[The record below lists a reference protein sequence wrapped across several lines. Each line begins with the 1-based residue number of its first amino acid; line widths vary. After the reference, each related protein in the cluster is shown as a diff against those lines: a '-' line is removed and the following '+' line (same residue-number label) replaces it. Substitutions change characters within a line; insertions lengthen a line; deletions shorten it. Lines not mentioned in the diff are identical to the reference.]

1 MAEKPTYAE
10 LEQQVAELQRQMML
24 QKHWE
29 KALTESEE
37 RFKTQY
43 QNIPIPTSTWQRQ
56 GDDFV
61 LRRMNRAAE
70 ILLRRESGYLIG
82 RTARD
87 LFRNR
92 PDIIDSFTR
101 CFETKSM
108 LQQEITYAKRDGSG
122 NMYFMVSQ
130 IILPPDLML
139 VYLEDITERKNIQIT
154 LQEAHDRLEKE
165 VARRTAELLKA
176 NKKLEQDIMERRK
189 AETSLQEKEKELEE
203 QARQLVE
210 MNAALKILLEYRE
223 EEKKKM
229 EKQIVSHVK
238 KLVFPYLDRM
248 EKIKLDG
255 DVKTY
260 LSIVRANLKDFISP
274 FAHNLSSQFLNLT
287 PTEIQVADLIKQGQ
301 SSKEIAALMKVS
313 ADAVA
318 FHRSN
323 IRSKLELSGKKINLR
338 TYLQSLPL

>member
-1 MAEKPTYAE
+1 MADKPAYAE
-10 LEQQVAELQRQMML
+10 LEQKVAELQRQIML
-24 QKHWE
+24 QRHWE
-29 KALTESEE
+29 KAFTESEE

-70 ILLRRESGYLIG
+70 ILLRRPAGYWLG

-87 LFRNR
+87 LFRNM
-92 PDIIDSFTR
+92 PEIINSFAN
-101 CFETKSM
+101 CVKTKSM
-108 LQQEITYAKRDGSG
+108 LQQEIDYTPRDGG
-122 NMYFMVSQ
+122 AAMYFMAHQ
-130 IILPPDLML
+130 IVLSPDLVLM
-139 VYLEDITERKNIQIT
+139 YLENITERKSARIA

-165 VARRTAELLKA
+165 VARRTAELVKT
-176 NKKLEQDIMERRK
+176 NKKLEQDITERRK
-189 AETSLQEKEKELEE
+189 AEDALQEKERELEE

-210 MNAALKILLEYRE
+210 MNTALKILLEYRE

-248 EKIKLDG
+248 EKMNLNG
-255 DVKTY
+255 DLKTY

-274 FAHNLSSQFLNLT
+274 FAHNLSSRYLNLT

-318 FHRSN
+318 FHRAN
-323 IRSKLELSGKKINLR
+323 IRAKLEISGKKINLR

>member
-10 LEQQVAELQRQMML
+10 LEQQVAELQRQVML
-24 QKHWE
+24 QKKWE
-29 KALTESEE
+29 EALNESEE

-43 QNIPIPTSTWQRQ
+43 QNIPIPTSTWQKQ

-70 ILLRRESGYLIG
+70 TLLRRDSGNLLG

-87 LFRNR
+87 LFQHR
-92 PDIIDSFTR
+92 PDIADSFAR

-108 LQQEITYAKRDGSG
+108 HQQEMTYMRRDGSG
-122 NMYFMVSQ
+122 AMYFMVSQ
-130 IILPPDLML
+130 IVLPPDVILM
-139 VYLEDITERKNIQIT
+139 YLEDITERKNIQIT

-165 VARRTAELLKA
+165 VARRTAELVKT
-176 NKKLEQDIMERRK
+176 NRKLEQDITERRK
-189 AETSLQEKEKELEE
+189 AEDALREKEKELEE
-203 QARQLVE
+203 QARHLAE
-210 MNAALKILLEYRE
+210 MNTALKILLEYRD

-238 KLVFPYLDRM
+238 KLVFPYLDRV
-248 EKIKLDG
+248 EKMKLDNEA
-255 DVKTY
+255 KTY
-260 LSIVRANLKDFISP
+260 MSIIRANLKDFISP
-274 FAHNLSSQFLNLT
+274 FAHSLSSQYQNLT
-287 PTEIQVADLIKQGQ
+287 PTEIQVADLIKQGH

-323 IRSKLELSGKKINLR
+323 IRSKLEISGKKMNLR

>member
-37 RFKTQY
+37 RFKAQY

-108 LQQEITYAKRDGSG
+108 LQQEIAYAKRDGSG
-122 NMYFMVSQ
+122 TMYFMVSQ

-139 VYLEDITERKNIQIT
+139 VYLEDITERKNVQIT

-189 AETSLQEKEKELEE
+189 AETALQEKEKELEE

-210 MNAALKILLEYRE
+210 MNTALKILLEYRE

-248 EKIKLDG
+248 EKMKLDG

-274 FAHNLSSQFLNLT
+274 FAHNLSSQLLNLT

-318 FHRSN
+318 FHRTN
-323 IRSKLELSGKKINLR
+323 IRSKLEISGKKINLR